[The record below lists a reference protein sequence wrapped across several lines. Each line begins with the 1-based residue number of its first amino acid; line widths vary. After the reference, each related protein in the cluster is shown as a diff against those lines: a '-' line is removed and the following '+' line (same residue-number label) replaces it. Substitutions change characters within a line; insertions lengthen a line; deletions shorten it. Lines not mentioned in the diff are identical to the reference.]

1 MDKTPEQML
10 VELLHRLLDTSHMD
24 KSFVDVSAI
33 NRHVTN
39 SIHFVSGL
47 TEWWYSVQGQEETQR
62 RILTQCALDKLTRDE
77 AHALGFGCDWDARQA
92 FKEAMTI

>member
-24 KSFVDVSAI
+24 KFLVDVSAI
-33 NRHVTN
+33 ERHVFN

-47 TEWWYSVQGQEETQR
+47 TEWWNGIQGQEETNQR
-62 RILTQCALDKLTRDE
+62 MLRQCALDKLTRDE

-92 FKEAMTI
+92 FKEAMIP